1 MSISLEWLVNKAKK
15 KVYAIS
21 HAKGVVRGTS
31 TVDKDLTKVEND
43 IISMGT
49 TLDNLNTRVN
59 NIAENGVGGGSTSV
73 ILGAATNA
81 GDIMIPTEG
90 WEANESGEGYHLDIT
105 NSAIEDTTVPVVA
118 LAPDSFDV
126 AMECKL
132 KPYCRTYTG
141 YMRLYAESIPS
152 AEIEASLALIG
163 SGNTLPVATT
173 ATRGTIRVGDGVV
186 VNPTTGTLSVDKNT
200 VITQDELVDEA
211 EALADMQNILS
222 QDDD

>member
-15 KVYAIS
+15 KVYAIT
-21 HAKGVVRGTS
+21 HAKGVVRGNS

-49 TLDNLNTRVN
+49 TLDNLNIRVN

-90 WEANESGEGYHLDIT
+90 WEANESGGGYHLDIT

-132 KPYCRTYTG
+132 KSYCRTYTG
-141 YMRLYAESIPS
+141 YMRLYAESVPT

-163 SGNTLPVATT
+163 TAESLPKATT
-173 ATRGTIRVGDGVV
+173 LTAGVV
-186 VNPTTGTLSVDKNT
+186 KPSTGLQVEPGTGALSVDPKQVAT
-200 VITQDELVDEA
+200 VDDLVDEDEVQQSINA
-211 EALADMQNILS
+211 ILS
-222 QDDD
+222 QD